1 MAPAG
6 PEPGINK
13 VVAGARRAGNGIGA
27 LRLVRWGARPRNRR
41 THRAAGTGG
50 RLQQLT
56 CTLDMAPV
64 ADRFSCPRPPRCVC
78 RMTRRLFRPS
88 TTISAAAT
96 NARRSSTHRAV
107 FPTTSEP
114 PVPDGPHHG
123 GASSS
128 WGVQPPV
135 RATACGGARRVG
147 CWVGEPVQETVRMV
161 DIKSPTVWL
170 ESWHHPS
177 AIHPDVQLISWSLV

>member
-13 VVAGARRAGNGIGA
+13 VVAGAPRAGNGIGA
-27 LRLVRWGARPRNRR
+27 LRLVRWGARPRNP
-41 THRAAGTGG
+41 
-50 RLQQLT
+50 LT

-64 ADRFSCPRPPRCVC
+64 ADKFSCPRPPRCVC

-107 FPTTSEP
+107 FPTTSERRFLMGP
-114 PVPDGPHHG
+114 ITVEPVP
-123 GASSS
+123 
-128 WGVQPPV
+128 
-135 RATACGGARRVG
+135 
-147 CWVGEPVQETVRMV
+147 VGESNRQPGQQHAVVRGGCGAGSV
-161 DIKSPTVWL
+161 SLYRKRYGWSTSNL
-170 ESWHHPS
+170 
-177 AIHPDVQLISWSLV
+177 QLSGWNRGITLARST

>member
-13 VVAGARRAGNGIGA
+13 VVAGARGAGNGIGA

-64 ADRFSCPRPPRCVC
+64 ADKFSWRCCIV
-78 RMTRRLFRPS
+78 RSRV
-88 TTISAAAT
+88 AAT
-96 NARRSSTHRAV
+96 VDSGWSDRQGQLV
-107 FPTTSEP
+107 E
-114 PVPDGPHHG
+114 G
-123 GASSS
+123 GQDS
-128 WGVQPPV
+128 
-135 RATACGGARRVG
+135 
-147 CWVGEPVQETVRMV
+147 
-161 DIKSPTVWL
+161 
-170 ESWHHPS
+170 
-177 AIHPDVQLISWSLV
+177 

>member
-64 ADRFSCPRPPRCVC
+64 ADKFSCPRPPRCVC

-107 FPTTSEP
+107 FPTTSERRFLMGP
-114 PVPDGPHHG
+114 ITVEPVP
-123 GASSS
+123 
-128 WGVQPPV
+128 
-135 RATACGGARRVG
+135 
-147 CWVGEPVQETVRMV
+147 VGESNRQPGQQHAVVRGGCGAGSV
-161 DIKSPTVWL
+161 SLYRKRYGWSTSNL
-170 ESWHHPS
+170 
-177 AIHPDVQLISWSLV
+177 QLSGWNRGITLARST